1 MQIHQLKR
9 ENLNKKKRQVG
20 RGGTRGKTSGRGM
33 KGQKA
38 RAGRKLRPEMRD
50 IIKKLPKKRGYRFA
64 SIQEKPFVINL
75 AILDKA
81 YVQNE
86 EISPA
91 TLISKGLM
99 KLKKGKVPKVK
110 ILGSGSITKKVVI
123 TKCQFSKVVEEKIK
137 KVGGGIK

>member
-1 MQIHQLKR
+1 
-9 ENLNKKKRQVG
+9 
-20 RGGTRGKTSGRGM
+20 
-33 KGQKA
+33 
-38 RAGRKLRPEMRD
+38 MRD

-137 KVGGGIK
+137 KVGGEIK